1 MFDCFS
7 ISTFLFNFSFSLL
20 DGSRSILVT
29 ETPSIPRRNN
39 VEYSIR
45 CRARSFYGRGRVW
58 KSERERKRGVATPAS
73 LVSNRQHIAE
83 TNVSCAVAIATVVVV
98 IIVTVFLQVNFE
110 NSTRESWSVSLYR
123 LKSANFDEI
132 LFKIFALSLI
142 RSK

>member
-45 CRARSFYGRGRVW
+45 CRARSFYGRGRMG
-58 KSERERKRGVATPAS
+58 KERERK
-73 LVSNRQHIAE
+73 E
-83 TNVSCAVAIATVVVV
+83 TGRRDA
-98 IIVTVFLQVNFE
+98 
-110 NSTRESWSVSLYR
+110 RR
-123 LKSANFDEI
+123 L
-132 LFKIFALSLI
+132 
-142 RSK
+142 

>member
-1 MFDCFS
+1 MEGVGC
-7 ISTFLFNFSFSLL
+7 
-20 DGSRSILVT
+20 
-29 ETPSIPRRNN
+29 E
-39 VEYSIR
+39 
-45 CRARSFYGRGRVW
+45 RAREKGNGASRRQ
-58 KSERERKRGVATPAS
+58 AS